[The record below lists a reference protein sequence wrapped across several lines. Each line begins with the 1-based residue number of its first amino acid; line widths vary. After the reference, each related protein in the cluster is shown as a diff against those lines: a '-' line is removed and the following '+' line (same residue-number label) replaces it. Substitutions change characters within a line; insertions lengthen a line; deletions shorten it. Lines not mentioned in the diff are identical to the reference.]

1 MIKKIK
7 TKMQIG
13 GGLAGLFKVGLAL
26 TAQQRERTC
35 CCESAKSVQVPRDA
49 QKGTG
54 KGSLP

>member
-26 TAQQRERTC
+26 TAQLRERTW
-35 CCESAKSVQVPRDA
+35 CCEECASAKRCPERHRQGQP
-49 QKGTG
+49 
-54 KGSLP
+54 SLTN